1 MKSALKKKNLAVLKV
16 KGIQDDKELYLHQ
29 KEAMMALDHSIM
41 NKDNKRF
48 AGLVVLPTGGG
59 KTETAVRWVLKNVI
73 NHNKKVIWLAHRR
86 ELIEQAFA
94 SVEKNAITALVDK
107 RKHFNCRI
115 ISGEHGSAST
125 IERNDDFI
133 VASKDSL
140 YRGLHHLEEKWLKY
154 HKEVFLVIDE
164 AHRATAKTYRK
175 IMESI
180 DKSAKKFQVIGLTA
194 TPFRTAQYEKGLL
207 KKVFQNDIV
216 YQVSLRTLISRGILA
231 QPILKTLQ
239 TYINVADDVSEE
251 EAQLIEKKDTIPS
264 DIAKFIS
271 KNKVRNNRI
280 VQEYIDNKDE
290 YGKTLIFAV
299 SQTHA
304 VVLNKLFQERGILS
318 EYVISNGTDL
328 FGKGIISDSNKEKI
342 KRFKENELDVL
353 INVNILTEGTDIPDT
368 QTVFLTRPTTSEI
381 LMTQMVGRALRGEQ
395 AGGTKNAYIVSFVDD
410 WQNKIAWITPE
421 KLYVGQGVWQDCEN
435 NPASFRRLLPLKQ
448 IEQFAKIADD
458 SIDTTELEKIEFI
471 KTVPLGFY
479 SFSLEKTNE
488 DGSAFN
494 KSCEVLV
501 YENNKTA
508 FKKLMDKLT
517 ELYSIP
523 NAEGAKKLAEIFAD
537 AEDLSIISFLASFG
551 FYSSND
557 SPTINLID
565 DVKDIVSHFEINRTA
580 PPYIEF
586 KEREQVDLSVI
597 AQKVYDM
604 ELGGKKKKEFI
615 DEVWLENSFLQA
627 YFNHNKLYFRKAIDN
642 ELLKLEEPE
651 LYSA

>member
-1 MKSALKKKNLAVLKV
+1 MKSASKKKNLAVLKV
-16 KGIQDDKELYLHQ
+16 KDVKDDKELYLHQ

-41 NKDNKRF
+41 NKDSKRF

-73 NHNKKVIWLAHRR
+73 NQNRKVIWLAHRR

-94 SVEKNAITALVDK
+94 SVEKNAITALIDK
-107 RKHFNCRI
+107 RKYFNCRI

-125 IERNDDFI
+125 IECNDDFI
-133 VASKDSL
+133 IASKDSL
-140 YRGLHHLEEKWLKY
+140 YRGLYHFEEKWLKY
-154 HKEVFLVIDE
+154 HKEVFLIIDE

-180 DKSAKKFQVIGLTA
+180 DKHAKKFQIVGLTA
-194 TPFRTAQYEKGLL
+194 TPFRSAQHEKGLL
-207 KKVFQNDIV
+207 KKVFKNDIV

-239 TYINVADDVSEE
+239 THINVAEDVSEE
-251 EAQLIEKKDTIPS
+251 EAQLIEKNDTIPS

-280 VQEYIDNKDE
+280 VQEYIDHKDE

-304 VVLNKLFQERGILS
+304 VVLNTLFQERGIRS
-318 EYVISNGTDL
+318 EYVISNGTDI
-328 FGKGIISDSNKEKI
+328 FGKSIIADSNKEKI

-381 LMTQMVGRALRGEQ
+381 LMTQMVGRALRGEL

-410 WQNKIAWITPE
+410 WQNKIAWVTPE

-435 NPASFRRLLPLKQ
+435 NPANVQKLLPLKQ
-448 IEQFAKIADD
+448 IEQLAKLADD
-458 SIDTTELEKIEFI
+458 TVDTTALEKVEFI

-479 SFSLEKTNE
+479 SFSLERINE
-488 DGSAFN
+488 DDSIFN

-501 YENNKTA
+501 YEDNKTS
-508 FKKLMDKLT
+508 FEKLMHQLT
-517 ELYSIP
+517 AYYSIP
-523 NAEGAKKLAEIFAD
+523 DAKGAKKLKEIFAD

-565 DVKDIVSHFEINRTA
+565 DVKDIVSYFEVSRTA

-586 KEREQVDLSVI
+586 KEREQVDICGI
-597 AQKVYDM
+597 AQKVYDL
-604 ELGGKKKKEFI
+604 ELGGKKKKEYI
-615 DEVWLENSFLQA
+615 DEVWGSNSFLQA
-627 YFNHNKLYFRKAIDN
+627 YFNHNKLYFRKAIDT